1 MSKSW
6 LNFFSVLYFVFVALF
21 QLFQLVIGRLVYL
34 LIKPN
39 SVLST
44 LIFIVVSLMACVLY
58 FIAVKFLVKQIRI
71 KFKSLDKFLIEIE
84 KFDEEFQR
92 KNKNY

>member
-6 LNFFSVLYFVFVALF
+6 LKFYTLSYGFVELLF
-21 QLFQLVIGRLVYL
+21 NLFQLVIARLVYL

-44 LIFIVVSLMACVLY
+44 IFFIVVLLISCVLY
-58 FIAVKFLVKQIRI
+58 YVIVKFLVKQIRI
-71 KFKSLDKFLIEIE
+71 QFKSLDRFLIIIE
-84 KFDEEFQR
+84 KHDEEFQR

>member
-6 LNFFSVLYFVFVALF
+6 LTFFSLLYFVLVAIF
-21 QLFQLVIGRLVYL
+21 QLFQLVIFGLMSL
-34 LIKPN
+34 IIKPV
-39 SVLST
+39 SIIST
-44 LIFIVVSLMACVLY
+44 LIFIVASLVACVLY
-58 FIAVKFLVKQIRI
+58 FITVKFLVKQIRR
-71 KFKSLDKFLIEIE
+71 KFKSLDLFLIKIE

>member
-6 LNFFSVLYFVFVALF
+6 LTFFSVIYFVLVAIF
-21 QLFQLVIGRLVYL
+21 QLFQLVIGRMVYL

-44 LIFIVVSLMACVLY
+44 LIFIVVSLIACVLY
-58 FIAVKFLVKQIRI
+58 FITIKFLMKQIRR
-71 KFKSLDKFLIEIE
+71 KFKSLDLFLIKIE